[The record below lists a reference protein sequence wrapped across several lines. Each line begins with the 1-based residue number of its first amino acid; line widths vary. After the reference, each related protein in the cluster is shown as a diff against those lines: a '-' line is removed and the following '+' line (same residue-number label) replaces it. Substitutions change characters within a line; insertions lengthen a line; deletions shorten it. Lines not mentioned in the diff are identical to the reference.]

1 LVDVLRK
8 EPKMLVRLEEMR
20 LTTGDVIEIAG
31 KKNSYVPL
39 WSRQP
44 EEYDRR
50 LNRIDGY
57 TRNNIG
63 IGIDD
68 KVVTVRKVSVRN
80 AEQVILTPT
89 EGLNIVGLKDL
100 KGVVTIGA
108 TNRPDI
114 IDEALFRPRRFHRIL
129 EAPVPNA
136 SARKDILKN
145 LTSKKPLDPSV
156 KFDRLVKM
164 TDGMTGADISAVVV
178 SAAAMMAIKEHVAAS
193 DNSGKVKIRITMWLI
208 SRTRWKKSKGRA
220 GRRAPA
226 ASPSYCVAS
235 QSKTKLAATPMS
247 TSPRSRWSSSS
258 FASRD
263 TLAPICAPTKAPAES
278 AIACR

>member
-1 LVDVLRK
+1 
-8 EPKMLVRLEEMR
+8 MLVRLEEMR

-50 LNRIDGY
+50 LIRIDGY

-68 KVVTVRKVSVRN
+68 KVTVRKVSVRN

-89 EGLNIVGLKDL
+89 EALNIVGLKDL

-114 IDEALFRPRRFHRIL
+114 IDEALFRPRRFDRIR
-129 EAPVPNA
+129 EGPVPNA

-145 LTSKKPLDPSV
+145 LTSKKPLDSSV
-156 KFDRLVKM
+156 KLDRLVKM

-193 DNSGKVKIRITMWLI
+193 DNSGKGKIRITMWLI

-220 GRRAPA
+220 GRRASA

-235 QSKTKLAATPMS
+235 QSKMKLAATPMS